1 MGQEDN
7 IAHDIGS
14 SHPDRELH
22 SLKKFECG
30 GKTQSDSLSQL
41 QDAFWE
47 HFWELSAE
55 VGVTC
60 EEHYALA
67 QQPM

>member
-47 HFWELSAE
+47 HFSELSAE

-60 EEHYALA
+60 QEHYALA